1 MLHSD
6 ALPYSPRA
14 VSRAGDGRLETP
26 ESCILGLPH
35 IDDFTRMTSQAM
47 RLVEDWYALKLWFL
61 SMKEIKG
68 IKTED
73 MI

>member
-6 ALPYSPRA
+6 ALLHSPRA
-14 VSRAGDGRLETP
+14 VSRAGAGRLKTP
-26 ESCILGLPH
+26 ESCIFGLPH
-35 IDDFTRMTSQAM
+35 IDDFTRMTSQAT
-47 RLVEDWYALKLWFL
+47 RPVEDWYALKLWFL
-61 SMKEIKG
+61 LMKEIKG